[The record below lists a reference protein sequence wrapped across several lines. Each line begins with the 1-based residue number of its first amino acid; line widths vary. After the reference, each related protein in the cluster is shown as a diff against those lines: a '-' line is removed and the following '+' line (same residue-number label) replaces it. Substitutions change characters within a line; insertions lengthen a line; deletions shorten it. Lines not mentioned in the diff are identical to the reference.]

1 MVSAVSQ
8 RARYFLKKE
17 SETLAGTTAKTSTKK
32 TGSKAAGKTG
42 TYSRTVRITPPDRDE
57 LAARFSN
64 ATVYLAEKHSIAM
77 ALADALPGHTV
88 KKGGYIERGNTLITW
103 LSGHLLELAP
113 PEVYDPACKPWTRQT
128 LPIVP
133 SPFRLLPR
141 TDRGIPQQ
149 LEVIKT
155 LLSVCP
161 VAVNAADF
169 DREGQLLVD
178 EVLELFRYEG
188 KVLRLQTKAL
198 DAVSLRRELA
208 RMRPNEEFS
217 GLRDAARARSQLDWL
232 AGINLTRAMTLHGR
246 SCGAPGLLSLG
257 RVQTPTLA
265 LVVERDLA
273 IENFVPK
280 PFYKLTCPFE
290 AQNGILQTQLV
301 TNASMQGTDSEKR
314 LVDKDEA
321 LRIKEEVSGKE
332 GIVKTAEKKLVKEA
346 APLPYNLTE
355 LQKEA
360 SARYGMGAQDT
371 LAATQALYE
380 GKFCSYPRTDCQY
393 LPKEQF
399 AEAGAVLAA
408 ISHWGDMAAMVDACD
423 TTRQSAAWNTGKVS
437 AHHAIIP
444 TSVAAHGLSDRDAK
458 IYAMICRRYAWQFLP
473 EHVFYKSRAEV
484 ECCGFLWRANGR
496 IEQSPG
502 WTAFKDKTASAK
514 NAKKGKDDEKDVILP
529 EVSQG
534 ESVTAGDVTINEAM
548 TTPPSRFTEGTLVD
562 AMENIQR
569 YIHGANADDQNIL
582 KKTEGLGTVATRAS
596 IIETLF
602 LRHYLEKHGKAL
614 QSTALGR
621 DLVRNSPASIKDP
634 LMTAAMERCLS
645 EIQQGQRSPEE
656 YVGQYASSLPQILQ
670 ELFAARGEFS
680 STQHECP
687 ACGKPLRR
695 VRSARGTWSWACS
708 GAPECLY
715 RASDQNG
722 QPGRG
727 RQARAGTKKTGEGT
741 GSSAQSALSG
751 TDSALRCPR
760 CGSDLVLRKSAR
772 GEFYGCSAF
781 PSCRFTR
788 DAGSNQ
794 AQADGSGTP
803 KRKVRN
809 ASPARTNAMPSE
821 RTYSAPSAAPAPSFA
836 ASSTAPSTIPAATYP
851 AAGTHAPDD
860 MPPAWLD
867 DVPLPEFD
875 EGPSCAMPDEDI
887 PFPDFEE
894 EAMPA
899 PFPDDGAMQTHTD
912 APARPARPAMPAR
925 TMDNAQGHAPYDG
938 MCPRCGRN
946 LVRRNGRRGAFWGC
960 SGFPKC
966 RFTCDDAASD
976 AAANTSGNTA
986 RNTATAS
993 TNAATSANAA
1003 SGAGQYACPLC
1014 GSPLR
1019 QRKGIRGLFWG
1030 CSTYPSCRFT
1040 ANDREGKPAFVS
1052 KDEPDM
1058 R

>member
-1 MVSAVSQ
+1 M
-8 RARYFLKKE
+8 
-17 SETLAGTTAKTSTKK
+17 AGTTAKTGQKK
-32 TGSKAAGKTG
+32 TGSRTAGKTG
-42 TYSRTVRITPPDRDE
+42 TYARTVRITPPDRDE
-57 LAARFSN
+57 LAARFGN

-113 PEVYDPACKPWTRQT
+113 PEAYDPACKPWTRQT

-133 SPFRLLPR
+133 SQFRLLPR

-178 EVLELFRYEG
+178 EVLELFHYAGR
-188 KVLRLQTKAL
+188 VLRLQTKAL

-290 AQNGILQTQLV
+290 AQNGVLQTQLV
-301 TNASMQGTDSEKR
+301 TTASMQGTDSEKR
-314 LVDKDEA
+314 LVDKEEA
-321 LRIKEEVSGKE
+321 QRIRDAVSGKE

-371 LAATQALYE
+371 LAAAQALYE
-380 GKFCSYPRTDCQY
+380 GKFVSYPRTDCQY

-399 AEAGAVLAA
+399 SEAGAVLAA
-408 ISHWGDMAAMVDACD
+408 ISHWSEDMAAMVDACD
-423 TTRQSAAWNTGKVS
+423 STRQSSCWNTGKVS

-473 EHVFYKSRAEV
+473 EHVFYKTKAEV
-484 ECCGFLWRANGR
+484 ECAGFLWRANGR

-529 EVSQG
+529 EVSVG
-534 ESVTAGDVTINEAM
+534 ESVTAGEAVINEAM

-569 YIHGANADDQNIL
+569 YIRGANADDQNIL

-602 LRHYLEKHGKAL
+602 TRHYLEKHGKAL

-621 DLVRNSPASIKDP
+621 DLVRNSPESIKDP

-645 EIQQGQRSPEE
+645 EIQQGQRSPQE
-656 YVGQYASSLPQILQ
+656 YVGQYASTLPQILQ

-680 STQHECP
+680 STQHDCP

-695 VRSARGTWSWACS
+695 VRSAKGTWSWACS

-722 QPGRG
+722 QPGKG
-727 RQARAGTKKTGEGT
+727 RQSRAGGKKAAETGASAASAGT
-741 GSSAQSALSG
+741 GT
-751 TDSALRCPR
+751 TDAALRCPR
-760 CGSDLVLRKSAR
+760 CGSELVLRKSAR

-788 DAGSNQ
+788 DAGSGQ
-794 AQADGSGTP
+794 KPAKECATQERKAARTRTASSARAGSMPPEGTFVAPDATYSETFSAAQAPAGMP
-803 KRKVRN
+803 PFEERN
-809 ASPARTNAMPSE
+809 
-821 RTYSAPSAAPAPSFA
+821 
-836 ASSTAPSTIPAATYP
+836 
-851 AAGTHAPDD
+851 D
-860 MPPAWLD
+860 MPAWLD
-867 DVPLPEFD
+867 DVPLPEFEED
-875 EGPSCAMPDEDI
+875 GQMSGAMPDDNVPVPE
-887 PFPDFEE
+887 FEE
-894 EAMPA
+894 EAVPFEMPG
-899 PFPDDGAMQTHTD
+899 PDAGGYMPD
-912 APARPARPAMPAR
+912 AHGSVPSMANNGR
-925 TMDNAQGHAPYDG
+925 QGRKAAEGPVSGNAPYDG
-938 MCPRCGRN
+938 MCPRCGN
-946 LVRRNGRRGAFWGC
+946 SLVRRNGRRGAFWGC
-960 SGFPKC
+960 SGYPRC
-966 RFTCDDAASD
+966 RFTCDDAADS
-976 AAANTSGNTA
+976 AAAGTA
-986 RNTATAS
+986 QH
-993 TNAATSANAA
+993 AAAGPQRYPGSSANADA
-1003 SGAGQYACPLC
+1003 SGTGQYICPKC
-1014 GSPLR
+1014 GSPLK
-1019 QRKGIRGLFWG
+1019 QRNGVRGLFWG
-1030 CSTYPSCRFT
+1030 CSKFPSCRFT
-1040 ANDREGKPAFVS
+1040 ANDQGGKPAFAA
-1052 KDEPDM
+1052 DQADAG
-1058 R
+1058 RQ

>member
-1 MVSAVSQ
+1 M
-8 RARYFLKKE
+8 
-17 SETLAGTTAKTSTKK
+17 AGTTAKTSQKK
-32 TGSKAAGKTG
+32 TGSRAAGKTG
-42 TYSRTVRITPPDRDE
+42 TYARTVRITPPDRDE

-113 PEVYDPACKPWTRQT
+113 PEAYDPACKPWTRQT

-208 RMRPNEEFS
+208 RMRPNDEFS

-280 PFYKLTCPFE
+280 PFYKLACPFK
-290 AQNGILQTQLV
+290 ARNGILATQLV
-301 TNASMQGTDSEKR
+301 TNASMPGTDSEKR

-321 LRIKEEVSGKE
+321 QRISEAVSGKE

-371 LAATQALYE
+371 LAAAQALYE
-380 GKFCSYPRTDCQY
+380 GKFVSYPRTDCQY

-399 AEAGAVLAA
+399 SEAGAVLDA
-408 ISHWGDMAAMVDACD
+408 ISQWADMAAMTDACD
-423 TTRQSAAWNTGKVS
+423 TSRQSACWNTGKVS

-458 IYAMICRRYAWQFLP
+458 IYSMICRRYAWQFLP
-473 EHVFYKSRAEV
+473 EHVFYKTKAEV
-484 ECCGFLWRANGR
+484 ECEGFLWRANGR

-502 WTAFKDKTASAK
+502 WTAFKEKASSAK
-514 NAKKGKDDEKDVILP
+514 NAKKAKDEEKDVILP
-529 EVSQG
+529 EVEKG
-534 ESVTAGDVTINEAM
+534 EAVTAGDVAINEAM

-614 QSTALGR
+614 QSTPLGR

-645 EIQQGQRSPEE
+645 EIQQGQRSPDD
-656 YVGQYASSLPQILQ
+656 YVGQYAASLPKILQ

-680 STQHECP
+680 STEHECP
-687 ACGKPLRR
+687 SCGKPLRR
-695 VRSARGTWSWACS
+695 VRSAKGTWSWACS
-708 GAPECLY
+708 GAPECSY

-727 RQARAGTKKTGEGT
+727 RQARTTKKTGEGT
-741 GSSAQSALSG
+741 ESSAPSASSG
-751 TDSALRCPR
+751 SDSALRCPR
-760 CGSDLVLRKSAR
+760 CGSELVLRKSAR
-772 GEFYGCSAF
+772 GPFYGCSAF
-781 PSCRFTR
+781 PSCRYTK
-788 DAGSNQ
+788 DAGSKDAGSGQ
-794 AQADGSGTP
+794 AQANGAGMTAKASARGT
-803 KRKVRN
+803 
-809 ASPARTNAMPSE
+809 ASPARRNAVPAE
-821 RTYSAPSAAPAPSFA
+821 RTPVATVATHSAATNPEAEAPLAGPSFEERN
-836 ASSTAPSTIPAATYP
+836 
-851 AAGTHAPDD
+851 D

-875 EGPSCAMPDEDI
+875 EGQSCAMPDEDI

-894 EAMPA
+894 EAVSA
-899 PFPDDGAMQTHTD
+899 PFPGDDVTVHQAAG
-912 APARPARPAMPAR
+912 APARTGDRAPERKAER
-925 TMDNAQGHAPYDG
+925 AQGNAPNAPYDG
-938 MCPRCGRN
+938 MCPRCGLN

-960 SGFPKC
+960 SGFPRC
-966 RFTCDDAASD
+966 RFTCDD
-976 AAANTSGNTA
+976 TA
-986 RNTATAS
+986 PD
-993 TNAATSANAA
+993 AA
-1003 SGAGQYACPLC
+1003 SGGPADGALHGTAQHAPATAGKRSQGSASAGSPATGQYACPAC

-1019 QRKGIRGLFWG
+1019 QRNGIRGLFWG
-1030 CSTYPSCRFT
+1030 CSKYPSCRFT
-1040 ANDREGKPAFVS
+1040 ADDKDGKPEFAAG
-1052 KDEPDM
+1052 ENQTIQ
-1058 R
+1058 